1 MGSHWIGGKN
11 PQETTVL
18 PTENREVP
26 VNISLKPI
34 QQTIGPVTRDMVPK
48 PVLLVA
54 VQFVAK
60 QGTESLHAACSKTNC
75 SEETLYFNYVQIHS
89 NTFSY
94 SRLFKDKILE
104 INHVGDM
111 TPAPPVPKFQEC

>member
-1 MGSHWIGGKN
+1 
-11 PQETTVL
+11 
-18 PTENREVP
+18 
-26 VNISLKPI
+26 
-34 QQTIGPVTRDMVPK
+34 MVPK

-60 QGTESLHAACSKTNC
+60 QGTESLHVACSKTNC
-75 SEETLYFNYVQIHS
+75 SEETLYFKYVQIHS

-94 SRLFKDKILE
+94 SRLFKDEILE

-111 TPAPPVPKFQEC
+111 TPAPPVPKFQECQRLGPLEPKAI